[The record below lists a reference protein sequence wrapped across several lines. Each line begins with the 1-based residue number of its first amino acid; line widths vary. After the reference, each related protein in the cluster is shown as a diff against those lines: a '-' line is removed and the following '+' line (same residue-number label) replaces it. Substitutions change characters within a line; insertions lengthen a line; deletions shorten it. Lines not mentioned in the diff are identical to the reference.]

1 MSKQSQKSRLTQ
13 AARAKTSLS
22 RRQSGNRRSELFRRR
37 GVITVLSAACLSVFF
52 GFVAY
57 ALDSGYIATTHTR
70 MQNAVDAASLAAS
83 QEITL
88 AIRAAAEDNVP
99 ATITA
104 SSAAV
109 SAARDMAELVA
120 ASNDVYI
127 DKYEDVDFGKRIY
140 NAGSETWEIQWGV
153 EPYNVVKVSARRTGD
168 DPELPDSKLRLT
180 FGWAVGMTHVPL
192 NASSTAF
199 VEARDIV
206 LVLDFSASMND
217 DSSLRSRYTLGQ
229 SNVEQSLDG
238 MWDAL
243 VAAEPR
249 FPNTNRKKFRPNGF
263 GRLNSY
269 YGRYESSS
277 SRSTVL
283 RRLRLNRVNS
293 QGRPRFPFP
302 QPGRLSNGL
311 PANEPSRYQSEALW
325 KDYIGYVQGLSG
337 TYRKRYGYRTLMDY
351 LQERRYKSV
360 WSEDLWRAPHYPFH
374 AVKEGATMF
383 CGFLNDLDFGDE
395 LGLVSYGGYSMM
407 ELGLNDGAAYV
418 DVTSDPITNNYNAID
433 TMQRHKQAGHYDG
446 WTGMGYGIRDA
457 RYMLLGNSSDPGMPG
472 YLRGGARPTM
482 VIMTDGQT
490 NQGPSGWNLPGNF
503 RWSDWTDYDGNGIAN
518 YSTYD
523 RKKQY
528 AFWQATEAIRRGVT
542 IHTMSVG
549 AGADRNLMEAIAF
562 AGNGVWINVPGGTS
576 VQAMEAEILEAF
588 AQIASIIPPPKLIF
602 DE

>member
-1 MSKQSQKSRLTQ
+1 
-13 AARAKTSLS
+13 
-22 RRQSGNRRSELFRRR
+22 
-37 GVITVLSAACLSVFF
+37 
-52 GFVAY
+52 
-57 ALDSGYIATTHTR
+57 
-70 MQNAVDAASLAAS
+70 
-83 QEITL
+83 
-88 AIRAAAEDNVP
+88 
-99 ATITA
+99 
-104 SSAAV
+104 
-109 SAARDMAELVA
+109 
-120 ASNDVYI
+120 
-127 DKYEDVDFGKRIY
+127 
-140 NAGSETWEIQWGV
+140 
-153 EPYNVVKVSARRTGD
+153 
-168 DPELPDSKLRLT
+168 
-180 FGWAVGMTHVPL
+180 
-192 NASSTAF
+192 
-199 VEARDIV
+199 
-206 LVLDFSASMND
+206 
-217 DSSLRSRYTLGQ
+217 
-229 SNVEQSLDG
+229 
-238 MWDAL
+238 
-243 VAAEPR
+243 
-249 FPNTNRKKFRPNGF
+249 
-263 GRLNSY
+263 
-269 YGRYESSS
+269 
-277 SRSTVL
+277 
-283 RRLRLNRVNS
+283 
-293 QGRPRFPFP
+293 
-302 QPGRLSNGL
+302 
-311 PANEPSRYQSEALW
+311 
-325 KDYIGYVQGLSG
+325 
-337 TYRKRYGYRTLMDY
+337 
-351 LQERRYKSV
+351 
-360 WSEDLWRAPHYPFH
+360 LWRAPHYPFH